1 MLSNLKI
8 MIPTARHCCPL
19 VSSQMLSE
27 ETSYA
32 MNLSHDAITVSSKE
46 NYCICRFGDCDNS
59 WRCRIAFSYP
69 HCVHDNLC
77 FLKQTDLHHGLH
89 NHAPTMPKTRIHR
102 LNQVPV
108 SLMRGYL
115 SDLPGSL
122 GSALLDTSRRNSC
135 SNGPFGTIVL
145 LPGIPPDSEV
155 PQSWVQLTIVC

>member
-1 MLSNLKI
+1 MGINRSNSCSQYYLSPRKLNI
-8 MIPTARHCCPL
+8 HAFIHAAVFATFHG
-19 VSSQMLSE
+19 
-27 ETSYA
+27 
-32 MNLSHDAITVSSKE
+32 DAES
-46 NYCICRFGDCDNS
+46 RF
-59 WRCRIAFSYP
+59 RIRIASMTIY
-69 HCVHDNLC
+69 V
-77 FLKQTDLHHGLH
+77 LKQMDLHHGLH

>member
-1 MLSNLKI
+1 MERSNSCS
-8 MIPTARHCCPL
+8 HC
-19 VSSQMLSE
+19 
-27 ETSYA
+27 Y
-32 MNLSHDAITVSSKE
+32 LSHEKAYIHAFIHAAIFATFHGDAES
-46 NYCICRFGDCDNS
+46 RF
-59 WRCRIAFSYP
+59 RIRIASMTIY
-69 HCVHDNLC
+69 V
-77 FLKQTDLHHGLH
+77 LKQMDLHHGLH

-145 LPGIPPDSEV
+145 LPGIPPDLEV
-155 PQSWVQLTIVC
+155 PQSWIQLTIVY